1 MSFNPADIIILLCF
15 IPAVIGGLMKGFI
28 RQAAGV
34 AALIL
39 GIWGGYHFSAL
50 LSDKIKVWIHTDP
63 QWLNIISF
71 AIIFIGVL
79 ILVNLAG
86 KLIAGVFKLALL
98 GWLDK
103 LLGVVFAII
112 KYAFI
117 LSVVIYLL
125 NSLDNLFEFL
135 PKETLEKSR
144 LYAFVSKVAPA
155 IFPYLKNLVS

>member
-1 MSFNPADIIILLCF
+1 MKNMTDKTKKRLVIASGLAIS
-15 IPAVIGGLMKGFI
+15 AV
-28 RQAAGV
+28 
-34 AALIL
+34 
-39 GIWGGYHFSAL
+39 
-50 LSDKIKVWIHTDP
+50 
-63 QWLNIISF
+63 
-71 AIIFIGVL
+71 
-79 ILVNLAG
+79 LVI
-86 KLIAGVFKLALL
+86 LIAGAFKLALL

-117 LSVVIYLL
+117 ISVIIYLL